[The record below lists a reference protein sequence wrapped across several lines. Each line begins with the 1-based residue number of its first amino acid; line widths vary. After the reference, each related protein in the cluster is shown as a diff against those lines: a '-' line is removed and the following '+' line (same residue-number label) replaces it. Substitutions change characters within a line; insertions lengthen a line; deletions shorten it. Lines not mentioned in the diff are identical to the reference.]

1 MELTFFGTSHGAPEV
16 GRFCSGT
23 LLETNGLSYLIDCGA
38 PVDALM
44 LNAGKK
50 FEVLRAIFITHMHE
64 DHMGTL
70 PAMVKE
76 FDTYHPTSKCDI
88 FFAEESAIEPFI
100 AWETAMHR
108 TESPS
113 RIAFKASHEGIM
125 YDDGNIRVRGILTDH
140 IKGFPTFAYAIDL
153 LSEGK
158 KILFSGDM
166 RSDLADFPK
175 VAWEEHWNCIVSEL
189 THYRIE
195 NCVDILAKS
204 NTDKLIFN
212 HKNKYNLSAYP
223 SVKSQLPFES
233 VIACDG
239 DRFII

>member
-1 MELTFFGTSHGAPEV
+1 MELTFFGTSHGAPEI

-23 LLETNGLSYLIDCGA
+23 LLETGGLSYLIDCGA

-50 FEVLRAIFITHMHE
+50 FEILRAIFITHMHE

-76 FDTYHPTSKCDI
+76 LVSYHPDSKCDI
-88 FFAEESAIEPFI
+88 YFAEESGIEAFL
-100 AWETAMHR
+100 AWDHAMHQR
-108 TESPS
+108 DDLE
-113 RIAFKASHEGIM
+113 RITYKTSHNGIM

-153 LSEGK
+153 LNEGK
-158 KILFSGDM
+158 KILFTGDM

-175 VAWEEHWNCIVSEL
+175 EARKEHWDCIVSEM
-189 THYRIE
+189 THYRLDK
-195 NCVDILAKS
+195 CVDVLAGC
-204 NTDKLIFN
+204 NTNKLIFN
-212 HKNKYNLSAYP
+212 HKINYNINAYP
-223 SVKSQLPFES
+223 SVKDQLPFTS
-233 VIACDG
+233 VIASDG
-239 DRFII
+239 DHFTI

>member
-23 LLETNGLSYLIDCGA
+23 LLETGGLSYLIDCGA

-50 FEVLRAIFITHMHE
+50 FEILRAIFITHMHE

-76 FDTYHPTSKCDI
+76 FGLYHPSSRCDI
-88 FFAEESAIEPFI
+88 FFAEEEAIAPFL
-100 AWETAMHR
+100 AWEAAMHWR
-108 TESPS
+108 SVPD
-113 RIAFKASHEGIM
+113 RIALKSAHEGVI
-125 YDDGNIRVRGILTDH
+125 YDDGNIRVSGILTDH
-140 IKGFPTFAYAIDL
+140 IKDYPSYAYAIEL
-153 LSEGK
+153 LNENK
-158 KILFSGDM
+158 RILFSGDM
-166 RSDLADFPK
+166 RADLADFPK
-175 VAWEEHWNCIVSEL
+175 AAWEEHWDCIVSEL

-195 NCVDILAKS
+195 NCMDILTKCD
-204 NTDKLIFN
+204 TDKLIFN
-212 HKNKYNLSAYP
+212 HKISYNINAYA
-223 SVKSQLPFES
+223 SLKEQFPFET

-239 DRFII
+239 DRFTI